1 MPSVL
6 VEIDLNGVTSSAF
19 TCSYTPFRFLPK
31 EKGKQ
36 KQQFIDDVATIAA
49 LIRDTH
55 LKFVGPYSFYVQI
68 FNIVFIYILH
78 KQGLFGVAA
87 LGNKPFAI
95 IYYPHLQ

>member
-1 MPSVL
+1 MHLPVRKPLS
-6 VEIDLNGVTSSAF
+6 D
-19 TCSYTPFRFLPK
+19 SYRNKK
-31 EKGKQ
+31 ESKSNNSLT
-36 KQQFIDDVATIAA
+36 DVATIAA

-68 FNIVFIYILH
+68 FNTVFIYILH